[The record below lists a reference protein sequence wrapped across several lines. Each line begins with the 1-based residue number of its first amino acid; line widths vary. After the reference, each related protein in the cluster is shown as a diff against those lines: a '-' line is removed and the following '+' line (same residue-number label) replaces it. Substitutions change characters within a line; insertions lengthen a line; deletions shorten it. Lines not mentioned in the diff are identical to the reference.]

1 MNFTVI
7 RFPIQANFF
16 TNCHLAAQRL
26 TSIVLLKDCM
36 TILFVSPKRSMNGHK
51 GGTISPTLVRSQ
63 WHGSRTFGRLL
74 QLPVVCIE
82 DTSLPAKPT
91 TWDSATQT
99 RNVECSRVKSGL
111 YLCSQHGCRFS
122 TFILL
127 LSGCLQAS
135 WCLPCKL
142 QPTRATFNRP
152 KQSHWGFWWRTIFV
166 TNFT

>member
-74 QLPVVCIE
+74 HRRHHFACKTNNLRKCNTNQKRRVFTSKKWALP
-82 DTSLPAKPT
+82 
-91 TWDSATQT
+91 
-99 RNVECSRVKSGL
+99 
-111 YLCSQHGCRFS
+111 
-122 TFILL
+122 
-127 LSGCLQAS
+127 
-135 WCLPCKL
+135 L
-142 QPTRATFNRP
+142 QPTWLQVFNFYSTPQRVFTGKLVSP
-152 KQSHWGFWWRTIFV
+152 MQAAANQGNLQSTKAV
-166 TNFT
+166 TLRFLVEDHLCD